1 MVKSPRLNEKSSDFD
16 EIWHI
21 TAALNQMT
29 MMRPNY
35 ENFYNKFKTADGRH
49 NENRFW
55 PLLSSRPI

>member
-49 NENRFW
+49 NENRFGH
-55 PLLSSRPI
+55 